1 MTTAVLY
8 PHKTAGSLM
17 SGIDEIPVVQLGSS
31 LRDVEKMLEEHAKK
45 FVAID
50 YIYVVDNQ
58 RHLKGVFSIKEC
70 FSHKKESKVE
80 DIMQKS
86 IIAAKPHTHQERVAI
101 QALTHK
107 IKQMPVAE
115 ESGVLLGVIQYDMIM
130 RVLDQEAVENAL
142 RAGGISGKDAYDNLT
157 NMTIFKSLKH
167 RLPWLLIGLL
177 GGLFTAKIVTGFEDT
192 LEKNLILAAFIPLV
206 VYMAD
211 AARTQMEAFIIRD
224 LAMDPKLAF
233 VKYIVRQLPI
243 IVITGLVISILL
255 ALSSIVLYGNSGIG
269 IVLGIALFVAIIS
282 SVLTGLIVPFFFSK
296 LKFDPANASGPI
308 GTIVQDI
315 LSVTIYFL
323 VATTVL

>member
-31 LRDVEKMLEEHAKK
+31 LRDVEKMLEEYAKK

-50 YIYVVDNQ
+50 YIYVVDSQ
-58 RHLKGVFSIKEC
+58 RRLKGIFSIKEC

-80 DIMQKS
+80 DIMQQQ

-101 QALTHK
+101 QALMHK
-107 IKQMPVAE
+107 IKQMPVVE
-115 ESGVLLGVIQYDMIM
+115 ESGVLLGVIQYDVII
-130 RVLDQEAVENAL
+130 RVLDREAVENAL

-167 RLPWLLIGLL
+167 RLPWLIIGLL
-177 GGLFTAKIVTGFEDT
+177 GGLLTAKIVTGFEET
-192 LEKNLILAAFIPLV
+192 LQKNLILAAFIPLV

-233 VKYIVRQLPI
+233 MKYIVRQLPI
-243 IVITGLVISILL
+243 IVITGLVISVLL
-255 ALSSIVLYGNSGIG
+255 ALSGILFYGNIEMGM
-269 IVLGIALFVAIIS
+269 VLGVALFLAVIS
-282 SVLTGLIVPFFFSK
+282 SILTGLIIPFLFSK

-308 GTIVQDI
+308 GTIVQDVM
-315 LSVTIYFL
+315 SVTIYFAI
-323 VATTVL
+323 ATAVL